1 MSRHKPRIIA
11 VICALCILIA
21 LILLVLVYYPRQKE
35 QQEWEAR
42 LNAVYS
48 ASDVSDEEIVRA
60 VVELYFEMTAETYTG
75 NRALDNYFLLSPDSS
90 YEACHAYF
98 NRKAEGMF
106 SDPVYD
112 FQYQLDIE
120 TIELS
125 GDTGTVT
132 AKFYIRFRYEPPDE
146 FPADMP
152 SGIDVLYTLG
162 MERTDGHWLIG
173 DIQTNSSEDAAA
185 RSIGYLQG

>member
-75 NRALDNYFLLSPDSS
+75 NRALDNHFLLSPDSS

-112 FQYQLDIE
+112 FLYQLDIE

-132 AKFYIRFRYEPPDE
+132 AKFMITARYPELDE
-146 FPADMP
+146 F
-152 SGIDVLYTLG
+152 SGMNVLYTLG

-185 RSIGYLQG
+185 RSVGYKQ